1 MNREMR
7 SSVLLL
13 LSIVLGC
20 SSLHAAE
27 LTPESAQ
34 AFDRYIR
41 AYEEKMHEE
50 LARGEFLSIDSKPP
64 SARLQAYEQL
74 RKGDVLIER
83 RSSSDTHVPNAL
95 LHHWVGTAFF
105 PGASIDQIFTVLKD
119 YEHYQSNYA
128 PEVVRSRVLQHN
140 EDEFRI
146 SLRLRKHKVITVLLD
161 TDYNV
166 RFTRSDASH
175 GYSRSYSTRIVEIE
189 HPSEATEHELPPGD
203 DHGFLWRLYTYWR
216 FTEKDGGVYAQCEAI
231 SLTRDVP
238 SGLGWL
244 VGRFVES
251 IPRESMIFTLNSTRK
266 ALARQQANAAASRK
280 DQITRTWR

>member
-27 LTPESAQ
+27 LKPESAQ

-83 RSSSDTHVPNAL
+83 HSSSDTHVPNAL
-95 LHHWVGTAFF
+95 LHHWIATAFF
-105 PGASIDQIFTVLKD
+105 PATNVDQVFGVLKD
-119 YEHYQSNYA
+119 YEDYHNVYG
-128 PEVVRSRVLQHN
+128 PEVLTARVLAQRG
-140 EDEFRI
+140 DEFKV

-161 TDYNV
+161 TNYDV
-166 RFTRSDASH
+166 RFSRPDASH

-244 VGRFVES
+244 VGRFVQS
-251 IPRESMIFTLNSTRK
+251 IPRESLIFTLNATRK
-266 ALARQQANAAASRK
+266 ALTQANAAASRK